1 MKIFILIDV
10 SSIITRFGLL
20 IKTNLIVNYLYKIK
34 LKVRDYEC
42 DIQGVVNNSVYQ
54 NYLEHA
60 RHEFLES
67 IGNNF
72 KALHEQGIDA
82 MVSRIEID
90 YKTSLTCGDEFEVRL
105 NIEREGVKLVFKE
118 DIYRVSDNKLCAKG
132 KVYIICL
139 VNGRLSKG
147 EVFDELFAEYLV

>member
-1 MKIFILIDV
+1 MKDYIYTLP
-10 SSIITRFGLL
+10 
-20 IKTNLIVNYLYKIK
+20 

-67 IGNNF
+67 IGSNF
-72 KALHEQGIDA
+72 KRLHEEGIDA

-90 YKTSLTCGDEFEVRL
+90 YKNSLTSGDEFEVRL
-105 NIEREGVKLVFKE
+105 NIEREGLKLVFKE
-118 DIYRVSDNKLCAKG
+118 DIYRISDKQVCAKG
-132 KVYIICL
+132 KVFVICL

-147 EVFDELFAEYLV
+147 EVFDELFREYLA

>member
-1 MKIFILIDV
+1 ME
-10 SSIITRFGLL
+10 
-20 IKTNLIVNYLYKIK
+20 NYIYTLP

-54 NYLEHA
+54 NYLEHV

-67 IGNNF
+67 IGSNF
-72 KALHEQGIDA
+72 KKLHEEGIDA

-90 YKTSLTCGDEFEVRL
+90 YKNSLTSGDEFEVRI
-105 NIEREGVKLVFKE
+105 NIKREGLKLVFNE
-118 DIYRVSDNKLCAKG
+118 DIYRTSDNKLCAKG
-132 KVYIICL
+132 KVFTICL

-147 EVFDELFAEYLV
+147 ELFDELFSEYL

>member
-1 MKIFILIDV
+1 ME
-10 SSIITRFGLL
+10 
-20 IKTNLIVNYLYKIK
+20 NYIYTLP

-67 IGNNF
+67 IGSNF
-72 KALHEQGIDA
+72 KKLHEEGIDA

-90 YKTSLTCGDEFEVRL
+90 YKTSLTSGDEFEVRI
-105 NIEREGVKLVFKE
+105 NIKREGLKLVFNE
-118 DIYRVSDNKLCAKG
+118 DIYRTSDNKLCAKG
-132 KVYIICL
+132 KVFTICL

-147 EVFDELFAEYLV
+147 EIFDELFSEYL

>member
-1 MKIFILIDV
+1 MSKYIYTLP
-10 SSIITRFGLL
+10 
-20 IKTNLIVNYLYKIK
+20 

-67 IGNNF
+67 IGSNF
-72 KALHEQGIDA
+72 KKLHEEGVDA

-90 YKTSLTCGDEFEVRL
+90 YKTSLTSGDEFEVRL
-105 NIEREGVKLVFKE
+105 NIEREGLKLVFNE
-118 DIYRVSDNKLCAKG
+118 DIYRTSDNKLCAKG
-132 KVYIICL
+132 KVFVICL

-147 EVFDELFAEYLV
+147 EVFDELFGEYLV

>member
-1 MKIFILIDV
+1 MKNYIFTLA
-10 SSIITRFGLL
+10 
-20 IKTNLIVNYLYKIK
+20 

-42 DIQGVVNNSVYQ
+42 DLQGVVNNSVYQ

-60 RHEFLES
+60 RHEFLQS

-72 KALHEQGIDA
+72 KTLHEQGIDA

-90 YKTSLTCGDEFEVRL
+90 YKSSLTSGDEFEVRM

-118 DIYRVSDNKLCAKG
+118 DIYRLSDNKLCAKG
-132 KVYIICL
+132 KVYAICL
-139 VNGRLSKG
+139 VNGRLTKG
-147 EVFDELFAEYLV
+147 EIFDKLFAEHLQN

>member
-1 MKIFILIDV
+1 MSKYIYTLP
-10 SSIITRFGLL
+10 
-20 IKTNLIVNYLYKIK
+20 

-67 IGNNF
+67 IGSNF
-72 KALHEQGIDA
+72 KQLHEEGVDA

-90 YKTSLTCGDEFEVRL
+90 YKTSLTSGDEFEVRL
-105 NIEREGVKLVFKE
+105 NIEREGLKLVFNE
-118 DIYRVSDNKLCAKG
+118 DIYRTSDNKLCAKG
-132 KVYIICL
+132 KVFVICL

-147 EVFDELFAEYLV
+147 EVFDELFGEYLV

>member
-1 MKIFILIDV
+1 MA
-10 SSIITRFGLL
+10 
-20 IKTNLIVNYLYKIK
+20 NYIYKLT

-67 IGNNF
+67 TGSNF
-72 KALHEQGIDA
+72 KQLHKEGIDA

-90 YKTSLTCGDEFEVRL
+90 YKNSLTSGDEFEVRL
-105 NIEREGVKLVFKE
+105 YLEREGLKLIFHE
-118 DIYRVSDNKLCAKG
+118 DIYRLSDNKLCAKA
-132 KVYIICL
+132 K
-139 VNGRLSKG
+139 
-147 EVFDELFAEYLV
+147 YLPFVW

>member
-1 MKIFILIDV
+1 MSKYICTLP
-10 SSIITRFGLL
+10 
-20 IKTNLIVNYLYKIK
+20 

-67 IGNNF
+67 IGSNF
-72 KALHEQGIDA
+72 KKLHEEGIDA

-90 YKTSLTCGDEFEVRL
+90 YKTSLTSGDEFEVRL
-105 NIEREGVKLVFKE
+105 NIEREGLKLVFNE
-118 DIYRVSDNKLCAKG
+118 DIYRTSDNKLCAKG
-132 KVYIICL
+132 KVFVICL

-147 EVFDELFAEYLV
+147 EVFDELFGEYLV

>member
-1 MKIFILIDV
+1 MSKYIYSLP
-10 SSIITRFGLL
+10 
-20 IKTNLIVNYLYKIK
+20 

-67 IGNNF
+67 IGSNF
-72 KALHEQGIDA
+72 KKLHEEGVDA

-90 YKTSLTCGDEFEVRL
+90 YKTSLTSGDEFEVRL
-105 NIEREGVKLVFKE
+105 NIEREGLKLVFNE
-118 DIYRVSDNKLCAKG
+118 DIYRTSDNKLCAKG
-132 KVYIICL
+132 KVFVICL

-147 EVFDELFAEYLV
+147 EVFDELFGEYLV

>member
-1 MKIFILIDV
+1 MSQYIYTL
-10 SSIITRFGLL
+10 
-20 IKTNLIVNYLYKIK
+20 K

-67 IGNNF
+67 IGSNF
-72 KALHEQGIDA
+72 KQLHEEGVDA

-90 YKTSLTCGDEFEVRL
+90 YKTSLTSGDEFEVRL
-105 NIEREGVKLVFKE
+105 SIEREGLKLVFNE
-118 DIYRVSDNKLCAKG
+118 DIYRSSDNKLCAKG
-132 KVYIICL
+132 KVFVICL

-147 EVFDELFAEYLV
+147 EVFDELFGEYLV

>member
-1 MKIFILIDV
+1 MSQYIYTL
-10 SSIITRFGLL
+10 
-20 IKTNLIVNYLYKIK
+20 K

-67 IGNNF
+67 IGSNF
-72 KALHEQGIDA
+72 KQLHEEGVDA

-90 YKTSLTCGDEFEVRL
+90 YKTSLTSGDEFEVRL
-105 NIEREGVKLVFKE
+105 SIEREGLKLVFKE
-118 DIYRVSDNKLCAKG
+118 DIYRSSDNKLCAKG
-132 KVYIICL
+132 KVFVICL

-147 EVFDELFAEYLV
+147 EVFDELFGEYLV

>member
-1 MKIFILIDV
+1 MSKYIYTLP
-10 SSIITRFGLL
+10 
-20 IKTNLIVNYLYKIK
+20 

-67 IGNNF
+67 IGSNF
-72 KALHEQGIDA
+72 KKLHEEGIDA
-82 MVSRIEID
+82 MVSRVEID
-90 YKTSLTCGDEFEVRL
+90 YKNSLTSGDEFEVRL
-105 NIEREGVKLVFKE
+105 NIEREGLKLVFNE
-118 DIYRVSDNKLCAKG
+118 DIYRLSDNKLCAKG
-132 KVYIICL
+132 KVFTICL

-147 EVFDELFAEYLV
+147 EIFDELFADYLVTK

>member
-1 MKIFILIDV
+1 MSKYIYTLP
-10 SSIITRFGLL
+10 
-20 IKTNLIVNYLYKIK
+20 

-67 IGNNF
+67 IGSNF
-72 KALHEQGIDA
+72 KKLHEEGIDA

-90 YKTSLTCGDEFEVRL
+90 YKNSLTSGDEFEVRL
-105 NIEREGVKLVFKE
+105 NIEREGLKLVFNE
-118 DIYRVSDNKLCAKG
+118 DIYRLSDNKLCAKG
-132 KVYIICL
+132 KVYTICM

-147 EVFDELFAEYLV
+147 EIFDELFSDYLVAK

>member
-1 MKIFILIDV
+1 MKKYIYTL
-10 SSIITRFGLL
+10 T
-20 IKTNLIVNYLYKIK
+20 

-67 IGNNF
+67 IGGNF
-72 KALHEQGIDA
+72 KQLHEKGIDA

-90 YKTSLTCGDEFEVRL
+90 YKTSLTSGDEFEVRV
-105 NIEREGVKLVFKE
+105 NIKREGLKLVFNE
-118 DIYRVSDNKLCAKG
+118 DIYRISDNKLCAKG
-132 KVYIICL
+132 KVFVISLI
-139 VNGRLSKG
+139 NGKLTKG
-147 EVFDELFAEYLV
+147 EIFDDLFKGYLN

>member
-1 MKIFILIDV
+1 MNQYIYNIQ
-10 SSIITRFGLL
+10 
-20 IKTNLIVNYLYKIK
+20 

-72 KALHEQGIDA
+72 KALHAEGIDA

-105 NIEREGVKLVFKE
+105 NIEREGVKLIFKE
-118 DIYRVSDNKLCAKG
+118 DIYRLADNKLCAKG
-132 KVYIICL
+132 KVYTICL

-147 EVFDELFAEYLV
+147 EVFDDLFAQYLK

>member
-1 MKIFILIDV
+1 MSHYIYTL
-10 SSIITRFGLL
+10 
-20 IKTNLIVNYLYKIK
+20 K

-67 IGNNF
+67 IGSNF
-72 KALHEQGIDA
+72 KKLHDEGIDA

-90 YKTSLTCGDEFEVRL
+90 YKNSLTSGDEFEVCL
-105 NIEREGVKLVFKE
+105 NIEREGLKLVFNE
-118 DIYRVSDNKLCAKG
+118 DIYRISDNKLCAKG
-132 KVYIICL
+132 KVFVICL

-147 EVFDELFAEYLV
+147 EVFDKLFGEYLA